1 MNWLTESAMSNKKTN
16 NNDNN
21 NNKNNDDDDNNVPN
35 YKHIKA
41 LVRDLHMTKNVS
53 RPTSN
58 NIHLISSTNPS
69 NVRFV
74 KNGLESKRKLVHQL
88 ELRTSSDAEEDE
100 SYTEEDE
107 GDTHNKNALFLEPWT
122 PANHKLSAT
131 IFQHRQ
137 QNDAH
142 LEIPSLI
149 ITDVNGPQDLL
160 TSTQRRFSQLY
171 SGLRRLSTSHTV
183 GLQI

>member
-1 MNWLTESAMSNKKTN
+1 MS
-16 NNDNN
+16 
-21 NNKNNDDDDNNVPN
+21 NNKNDDDNNVTN
-35 YKHIKA
+35 YKHINA
-41 LVRDLHMTKNVS
+41 LVRDLHMTKNIP
-53 RPTSN
+53 RPTGNSTQ
-58 NIHLISSTNPS
+58 LISSSNSS
-69 NVRFV
+69 NVQLV

-88 ELRTSSDAEEDE
+88 ELRTSSDAEADE
-100 SYTEEDE
+100 SYTDE
-107 GDTHNKNALFLEPWT
+107 GDTHNKNALLLDTWT
-122 PANHKLSAT
+122 PTNHKFSAT
-131 IFQHRQ
+131 VLFPHRR

-183 GLQI
+183 GLKT

>member
-1 MNWLTESAMSNKKTN
+1 MSNNNN

-21 NNKNNDDDDNNVPN
+21 NNNNVTN

-41 LVRDLHMTKNVS
+41 LVRDLHMTKNVP
-53 RPTSN
+53 RPRSN
-58 NIHLISSTNPS
+58 NTQLIPSTNSS
-69 NVRFV
+69 NVQLV
-74 KNGLESKRKLVHQL
+74 QNGFESKRKLVHQL

-100 SYTEEDE
+100 SYTDE
-107 GDTHNKNALFLEPWT
+107 GDTHNKNALDIWT
-122 PANHKLSAT
+122 STNHKLSAAV
-131 IFQHRQ
+131 FQHRR
-137 QNDAH
+137 QNDVH

-160 TSTQRRFSQLY
+160 ASTQRRFSQLY

-183 GLQI
+183 GLHT